1 LPKFKSTQEILKT
14 ISNKDHIRN
23 FGVIA
28 HVDHGKTTMS
38 DSLLAAAGM
47 IAPSVAG
54 QALALDS
61 MPLEQQRQMTIKAAN
76 VTLYYEQEGKP
87 YVFNMIDTPGHI
99 DFTGRVTRSL
109 RAIDGAVV
117 VCDAV
122 EGVMTQTETVTHQAL
137 EERVRPVLYINKIDR
152 LVKELRLDREAMQ
165 KWISDIISDF
175 NRLIDIYAEPDL
187 KQKWKVSIQDS
198 SVSFGSAKD
207 RWAFNT
213 QIAATRG
220 VKFSDVYDTY
230 TKGDEKEN
238 VKDLASR
245 APLHE
250 AILGMVIKHHPAP
263 HVAQQYRIPK
273 IWGGDLN
280 SDVGK
285 ALLACDDNGPII
297 MMVTNINVDPQA
309 GIAAT
314 GRLFS
319 GTVRDGDS
327 VFLLGAKRQERI
339 QSVNFYMGAVR
350 EIVNSLSAGNIPALL
365 GLEHARAGE
374 TLSSVRDIAQF
385 ESIKYVSE
393 PVVTIAIEAKKP
405 QDLPK
410 LVEALRRLTIEDPN
424 LVVRINEET
433 GEQLLAGMGV
443 LHLEIATTLIQNQGI
458 EIVTSEPLVNYREA
472 VRAKA
477 GPVMSRSPN
486 RHNKIFI
493 RIEPLTEDIIELIR
507 TGQLNENTDKKS
519 IAKILRD
526 KGWDADEARSVVTID
541 DKGNMLLEETKG
553 VQFLQESMDS
563 IRAGFN
569 DVMTNGP
576 LAYEFCRGFK
586 VVLTHYVPHE
596 DPAHRTYAQ
605 LMPASRRAIL
615 GASLTANP
623 TLLEPIL
630 GMEVKC
636 PSEQIG
642 AIASVISSKR
652 GKMLN
657 VEQKGPVT
665 VISGEI
671 PTSETFDLS
680 EVMRG
685 ATAGKAMWNTYFKS
699 WAAVPTSMLLPLVR
713 DIRKRKGLSPEP
725 PNPNE
730 FIDRE

>member
-1 LPKFKSTQEILKT
+1 LARFKSTQEILKT
-14 ISNKDHIRN
+14 ISDKDHVRN

-47 IAPSVAG
+47 ISPTVAG

-76 VTLYYEQEGKP
+76 VTLYYEEEGKP
-87 YVFNMIDTPGHI
+87 YVMNMIDTPGHI

-117 VCDAV
+117 VSDSV
-122 EGVMTQTETVTHQAL
+122 EGIMTQTETVTRQAL

-152 LVKELRLDREAMQ
+152 LVKELRLNPEQMQ
-165 KWISDIISDF
+165 KHISAIVTDF
-175 NRLIDIYAEPDL
+175 NRLIDIYAEPEL
-187 KQKWKVSIQDS
+187 KQRWKVSIADS

-207 RWAFNT
+207 RWGFNAG
-213 QIAATRG
+213 IAQKKG
-220 VKFSDVYDTY
+220 VKFSDVYNAY
-230 TKGDEKEN
+230 TGGDVTE
-238 VKDLASR
+238 LAKR

-250 AILGMVIKHHPAP
+250 AVLGMVIRHHPPP
-263 HVAQQYRIPK
+263 HVAQRYRIPK
-273 IWGGDLN
+273 IWQGDLN
-280 SDVGK
+280 SEVGK
-285 ALLACDDNGPII
+285 ALMSCDDNGPIV

-309 GIAAT
+309 GIVAT

-319 GTVRDGDS
+319 GTVHDGDS
-327 VFLLGAKRQERI
+327 VYLLGAKREERI
-339 QSVNFYMGAVR
+339 QSVNFYMGAQR
-350 EIVNSLSAGNIPALL
+350 EIVGQLSAGNIPALL

-374 TLSSVRDIAQF
+374 TISTMKDIAAF

-393 PVVTIAIEAKKP
+393 PVVTIAVEAKHPK
-405 QDLPK
+405 DLPK

-443 LHLEIATTLIQNQGI
+443 LHLEIATTLIQDQKI
-458 EIVTSEPLVNYREA
+458 EIVTTPPLVNYRET
-472 VRAKA
+472 VREKA
-477 GPVMSRSPN
+477 GPIMSRSPN

-493 RIEPLTEDIIELIR
+493 KVEPLAPDIIELIR
-507 TGQLNENTDKKS
+507 TGQLNENTDKKTV
-519 IAKILRD
+519 AKVLRD
-526 KGWDADEARSVVTID
+526 HGWDADEARSVVTID

-569 DVMTNGP
+569 DVMQNGP
-576 LAYEFCRGFK
+576 LAYEICRGMK

-605 LMPASRRAIL
+605 LMPATRRAIL
-615 GASLTANP
+615 GASLSAEP

-630 GMEVKC
+630 GLEIKC
-636 PSEQIG
+636 PAEQIG
-642 AIASVISSKR
+642 LIAGVISGKR

-657 VEQKGPVT
+657 VEQKG
-665 VISGEI
+665 VITIIQGEI

-680 EVMRG
+680 EAMRG
-685 ATAGKAMWNTYFKS
+685 ATAGKAMWNTFFKA
-699 WAAVPTSMLLPLVR
+699 WQPVPQSMLLSIVR
-713 DIRKRKGLSPEP
+713 EIRKRKGLSPDP
-725 PNPNE
+725 PSANE
-730 FIDRE
+730 FIDKE

>member
-1 LPKFKSTQEILKT
+1 MST
-14 ISNKDHIRN
+14 ISNKEHVRN

-61 MPLEQQRQMTIKAAN
+61 MPLEQSRQMTIKAAN
-76 VTLYYEQEGKP
+76 VTLYYEEDGTP
-87 YVFNMIDTPGHI
+87 YVLNMIDTPGHI

-117 VCDAV
+117 VSDAV
-122 EGVMTQTETVTHQAL
+122 EGIMTQTETVTRQAL

-152 LVKELRLDREAMQ
+152 LVKELRLDKDAMQ
-165 KWISDIISDF
+165 KHIGVIVGDF
-175 NRLIDIYAEPDL
+175 NRLVETYAEPEL
-187 KQKWKVSIQDS
+187 KQRWKVSIQDS

-207 RWAFNT
+207 RWGFNAK
-213 QIAATRG
+213 IAQKKG
-220 VKFSDVYDTY
+220 VNFGDVYNAY
-230 TKGDEKEN
+230 TTGN
-238 VKDLASR
+238 VADLAKR

-250 AILGMVIKHHPAP
+250 AVLGMVIQHHPPP
-263 HVAQQYRIPK
+263 HVAQKYRIPR
-273 IWGGDLN
+273 IWTGDIT
-280 SDVGK
+280 SDIGK
-285 ALLACDDNGPII
+285 ALLACDDNGPVI

-309 GIAAT
+309 GIVAT

-319 GTVRDGDS
+319 GTVRDGES
-327 VFLLGAKRQERI
+327 VFLLGAKREERI
-339 QSVNFYMGAVR
+339 QSVNFYMGAQR
-350 EIVNSLSAGNIPALL
+350 EMVGALGAGNIPALL

-374 TLSSVRDIAQF
+374 TLSSVKDIAPF

-393 PVVTIAIEAKKP
+393 PVVTIAIEPKHPK
-405 QDLPK
+405 DLPR

-433 GEQLLAGMGV
+433 GEQLLSGMGV
-443 LHLEIATTLIQNQGI
+443 LHLEIATTLIQDQKV
-458 EIVTSEPLVNYREA
+458 EIIQTEPLVNYREA
-472 VRAKA
+472 VRSKA
-477 GPVMSRSPN
+477 GPIMSRSPN

-493 RIEPLTEDIIELIR
+493 RIEPLPPDVVELIR
-507 TGQLNENTDKKS
+507 TGQLNENTDKKTV
-519 IAKILRD
+519 AKVLREH
-526 KGWDADEARSVVTID
+526 GWDADEARSVVTID

-605 LMPASRRAIL
+605 LMPATRRAIL
-615 GASLTANP
+615 GASLTADP

-630 GMEVKC
+630 GIEIKC
-636 PSEQIG
+636 PAEQIG
-642 AIASVISSKR
+642 PIASVISGKR

-657 VEQKGPVT
+657 VEQKE
-665 VISGEI
+665 VITIIQGEI

-680 EVMRG
+680 ETMRG
-685 ATAGKAMWNTYFKS
+685 ATAGKAMWNTFFKA
-699 WAAVPTSMLLPLVR
+699 WQPVPNSMLLSIVQG
-713 DIRKRKGLSPEP
+713 IRKRKGLSPDP

-730 FIDRE
+730 FIDKE